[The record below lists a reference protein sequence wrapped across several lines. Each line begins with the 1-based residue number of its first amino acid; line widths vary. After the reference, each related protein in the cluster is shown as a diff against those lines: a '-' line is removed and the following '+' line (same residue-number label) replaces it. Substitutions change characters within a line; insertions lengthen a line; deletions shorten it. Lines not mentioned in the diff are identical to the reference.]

1 MTLGVRDGA
10 AVVAADAVVAAAAD
24 APASRASTVMIVMM
38 AFRASFM
45 CGISSGTGRYC
56 GTPMKSFQ
64 TK

>member
-1 MTLGVRDGA
+1 M
-10 AVVAADAVVAAAAD
+10 
-24 APASRASTVMIVMM
+24 VMIVMM

-45 CGISSGTGRYC
+45 CGISRVLAARC